1 MPRASWSGF
10 LRLSLVSCPIYL
22 APATTRTKSIRLHQ
36 VWRPAAATEPDA
48 DEPDRDRHGQV
59 ASGSRPQLAD
69 PGAIERADQAGT
81 ATRIAL
87 RPHDPRTGEEI
98 EKSEV
103 VKGYEY
109 GRGQFVTFTADELKA
124 LDVES
129 SKVVDL
135 QRFVPHGDIDAVYFD
150 SPYYLYPDGP
160 IAVEALRVIGA
171 AMTEA
176 GVAGIGRLTLSR
188 RERMVMVEPR
198 GLGMALF
205 TLRAADEVRAP
216 QFGDTKG
223 DLNAEMVAIARA
235 IIRQRNGTFDP
246 SARRDRY
253 QEALG
258 ALIEAKLKGLPIKP
272 REVITPPPVIDLM
285 AALKRSLAQDTP
297 AISGTTAKEKRARPA
312 ADRRQRSLL
321 LPVAGGRKRKVEP
334 ATEPAAVAMRPRKKA
349 ARVA

>member
-1 MPRASWSGF
+1 MPHASWSGF
-10 LRLSLVSCPIYL
+10 LRLSLVSCPVYL
-22 APATTRTKSIRLHQ
+22 SPATTRTKSLRLHQ
-36 VWRPAAATEPDA
+36 VWRPAAGDEPGPE
-48 DEPDRDRHGQV
+48 EPDRDREGQV
-59 ASGSRPQLAD
+59 AAGSRPPPAD
-69 PGAIERADQAGT
+69 PRETERADQ

-135 QRFVPHGDIDAVYFD
+135 ESFVPRGDIDAVYFD
-150 SPYYLYPDGP
+150 SAYYLYPDGP
-160 IAVEALRVIGA
+160 SAVEALQVIGA

-176 GVAGIGRLTLSR
+176 RVAGIGRLTLSR
-188 RERMVMVEPR
+188 RERMVMVEPQ
-198 GLGMALF
+198 GPGMALF

-216 QFGDTKG
+216 QFAATDG
-223 DLNAEMVAIARA
+223 DLDAEMVAIARA
-235 IIRQRNGTFDP
+235 IIGQRTGTFDP
-246 SARRDRY
+246 STHRDRY
-253 QEALG
+253 QEALR
-258 ALIEAKLKGLPIKP
+258 ALIEAKLKGLPIKLQ
-272 REVITPPPVIDLM
+272 EVVTPPPAIDLM

-297 AISGTTAKEKRARPA
+297 AISGTAAKKKRAGP

-321 LPVAGGRKRKVEP
+321 LPVAGGRKKKEHPV
-334 ATEPAAVAMRPRKKA
+334 TGSAAVAMRRRKKA
-349 ARVA
+349 SRLA

>member
-22 APATTRTKSIRLHQ
+22 APATTRTKSVRLHQ
-36 VWRPAAATEPDA
+36 VWRPAAAKEPDA
-48 DEPDRDRHGQV
+48 DEPDRDRDEQV
-59 ASGSRPQLAD
+59 ASGSKLQRVD
-69 PGAIERADQAGT
+69 PGADQAST

-109 GRGQFVTFTADELKA
+109 GGGQFVTFTAEELKA

-135 QRFVPHGDIDAVYFD
+135 ESFVPRGDIDAVYFD

-198 GLGMALF
+198 GPGMALF
-205 TLRAADEVRAP
+205 TLRAADEVRAA
-216 QFGDTKG
+216 QFGDNESEF
-223 DLNAEMVAIARA
+223 DAEMVAIARA
-235 IIRQRNGTFDP
+235 IIRQRTGAFDP
-246 SARRDRY
+246 STHRDRY
-253 QEALG
+253 QEVLRG
-258 ALIEAKLKGLPIKP
+258 LIEAKLKGLPIKP
-272 REVITPPPVIDLM
+272 REVIAPPPVIDLM
-285 AALKRSLAQDTP
+285 AALKRCLAQDTP
-297 AISGTTAKEKRARPA
+297 AISGTAAKKKRARPA

-321 LPVAGGRKRKVEP
+321 LPVAGDRKTKEEP
-334 ATEPAAVAMRPRKKA
+334 ATESAAVAIRPRKKA
-349 ARVA
+349 SRLV

>member
-1 MPRASWSGF
+1 MPRASWNGF

-22 APATTRTKSIRLHQ
+22 SPATTRTKSIRLHQ
-36 VWRPAAATEPDA
+36 VWRPAAEEPDA
-48 DEPDRDRHGQV
+48 EAPDQERDKPV
-59 ASGSRPQLAD
+59 ASGSRPQRVA
-69 PGAIERADQAGT
+69 PGTIEWSDQ

-87 RPHDPRTGEEI
+87 RPHDPTTGEEI
-98 EKSEV
+98 AKSEI

-135 QRFVPHGDIDAVYFD
+135 ESFVPRGDIDAVYFD
-150 SPYYLYPDGP
+150 SAYYLYPDGP

-176 GVAGIGRLTLSR
+176 RVAGIGRLTLSR
-188 RERMVMVEPR
+188 RERMVMVEPQ
-198 GLGMALF
+198 GPGMALF

-216 QFGDTKG
+216 QFAATDG
-223 DLNAEMVAIARA
+223 DLDAEMVAIARA
-235 IIRQRNGTFDP
+235 NIRQRTGTIDP
-246 SARRDRY
+246 STHRDRY
-253 QEALG
+253 QEALR
-258 ALIEAKLKGLPIKP
+258 ALIEAKLKGLPIKLQ
-272 REVITPPPVIDLM
+272 EVVTPPPAIDLM

-297 AISGTTAKEKRARPA
+297 AISGTAAKKKRAGP

-321 LPVAGGRKRKVEP
+321 LPVAGGRKKKEHPV
-334 ATEPAAVAMRPRKKA
+334 TGSAAVAMRRRKKA
-349 ARVA
+349 SRLA